1 MRAVLGM
8 VTGCMLSW
16 SLVAVVGPAPL
27 RVAVGLGMAGPLVAA
42 VVTWLLIT
50 RTLAGDPALMAG
62 RMFLSLGAKMVFF
75 GAYVVLAIR
84 GLGVALVPFIVSF
97 TAYFVALHTVEALLL
112 RRAQARLMSGGPT
125 L

>member
-8 VTGCMLSW
+8 IAGCLLSW
-16 SLVAVVGPAPL
+16 GIVAIVGPESL
-27 RVAVGLGMAGPLVAA
+27 RLVVGLGMAGPLVAA
-42 VVTWLLIT
+42 VVTWLMIT
-50 RTLAGDPALMAG
+50 RTLAGDPAQIAG

-112 RRAQARLMSGGPT
+112 RRAQARLMSGR
-125 L
+125 